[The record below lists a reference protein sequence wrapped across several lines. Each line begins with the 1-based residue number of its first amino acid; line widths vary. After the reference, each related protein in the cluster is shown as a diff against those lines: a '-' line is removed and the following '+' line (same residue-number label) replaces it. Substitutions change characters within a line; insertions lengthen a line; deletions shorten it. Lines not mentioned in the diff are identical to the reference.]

1 MIFIG
6 EPVPT
11 SPDHA
16 RPEDSMDRDFEDHCW
31 KDVIPP
37 DVLELYRA
45 YARQVFVGPSPAL
58 VAIDL
63 YESVYQGGNRPVS
76 EVSKTYHGSCG
87 ENAWKAIEPTKR
99 LFAAARAAG
108 LPIFYSTGD
117 TRTESQP
124 GQVNVSAT
132 KRKSKALRDPAMYA
146 IRPEFKPQPGD
157 VVITKQRASA
167 FFGTPLTA
175 HLNQLGVRSVII
187 CGESTSGCVRASA
200 VDAFSH
206 GYHVTLVE
214 ECCFDRSDISH
225 KVNLFDMHHKYCD
238 VMHIDEVLKHL
249 DSMAVR
255 KAG

>member
-1 MIFIG
+1 MN
-6 EPVPT
+6 
-11 SPDHA
+11 S
-16 RPEDSMDRDFEDHCW
+16 DFEDHCW
-31 KDVIPP
+31 KDIVTP
-37 DVLELYRA
+37 DILDV
-45 YARQVFVGPSPAL
+45 YAHYERRISIGPNLAL
-58 VAIDL
+58 LAIDL
-63 YESVYQGGNRPVS
+63 YECVYAGGPKPPAELAKSHPN
-76 EVSKTYHGSCG
+76 SCG
-87 ENAWKAIEPTKR
+87 EYAYAAIEPTKR

-108 LPIFYSTGD
+108 IPIFYSTGD
-117 TRTESQP
+117 TRPESQP

-146 IRPEFKPQPGD
+146 IRPEFKPQQGD

-238 VMHIDEVLKHL
+238 VMHLDEVLKHL